1 MITQEGGETLIGI
14 LAGVVGN
21 LRFPVGTVSVVG
33 ERISVKGFANEGDE
47 MLGRNLVVKALVGA
61 ILVIGGW
68 GAVAGGQGLFA
79 QEKKEKNPLE
89 GKKGKAVGVLVAR
102 EKNFIEVKADG
113 EEKGRRYV
121 PHWRG
126 GAPDK
131 GGGLDKKMLEVFAK
145 LNVGDRVEVE
155 WVFEERLRAEKVTV
169 LKKAERKEAP
179 KKDKGK

>member
-1 MITQEGGETLIGI
+1 MITQAEGETLLGI

-21 LRFPVGTVSVVG
+21 LGSNDVFV
-33 ERISVKGFANEGDE
+33 NEGDE
-47 MLGRNLVVKALVGA
+47 MLGRNLVVKVLVGA
-61 ILVIGGW
+61 VLVIGGW
-68 GAVAGGQGLFA
+68 GAVAGGQGRLVA

-145 LNVGDRVEVE
+145 LNVGDRIEVE

-179 KKDKGK
+179 KKDKDK